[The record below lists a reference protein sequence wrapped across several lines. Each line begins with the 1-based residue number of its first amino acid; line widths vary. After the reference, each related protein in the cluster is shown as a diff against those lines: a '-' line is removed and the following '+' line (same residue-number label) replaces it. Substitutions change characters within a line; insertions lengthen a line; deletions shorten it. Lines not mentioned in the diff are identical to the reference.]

1 MSELSK
7 KVGDLLDAEDLDS
20 AVALVES
27 AQNADPLSAETW
39 VLQSQLALK
48 LKNTQGAMDA
58 VQHALRLSPDFPP
71 AQYQMAYVLRAQSD
85 VEGALDWYAQAF
97 AGYPVLAD
105 SLGWCRVMVLVFAK
119 YTLAL
124 PIAEYWTI
132 HRPDEAAGWFMYGTC
147 RLAIGQAASA
157 QLLRAWSLDSSIL
170 DLPNNLGGAYLLE
183 GDLVQAEHWLSLALE
198 RQPDDE
204 NTRSNRLLLQ
214 KLQSFADDV

>member
-7 KVGDLLDAEDLDS
+7 KIGDLLDAEDLDS
-20 AVALVES
+20 ASALVER
-27 AQNADPLSAETW
+27 ARNEDPLSAENW

-48 LKNTQGAMDA
+48 LKNTHDAMNA

-85 VEGALDWYAQAF
+85 VEGALDWYAKAF
-97 AGYPVLAD
+97 AGHPVLAD

-119 YTLAL
+119 YALAL

-132 HRPDEAAGWFMYGTC
+132 YRPDEAAGWFMYGTC
-147 RLAIGQAASA
+147 RLAMQQKASA
-157 QLLRAWSLDSSIL
+157 QLLQAWSLDSSIL

-183 GDLVQAEHWLSLALE
+183 GDLVQAEYWLRVALE

-204 NTRSNRLLLQ
+204 NTRANLDLLRRR
-214 KLQSFADDV
+214 QSRIE